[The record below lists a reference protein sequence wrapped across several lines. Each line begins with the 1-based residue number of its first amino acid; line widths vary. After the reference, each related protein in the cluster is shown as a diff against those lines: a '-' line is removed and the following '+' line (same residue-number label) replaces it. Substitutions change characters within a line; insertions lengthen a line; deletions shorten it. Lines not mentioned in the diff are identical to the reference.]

1 MSVREPAR
9 HALYSRLEEVLG
21 QENADTL
28 MTHLPQDR
36 SDQAVTRTEFNAR
49 SAQVDARFDRLDDR
63 FDRLEDRFDR
73 LEEKMDRMQRFYVG
87 TMAGSMTGLTAIFSF
102 VALLTR

>member
-28 MTHLPQDR
+28 MTHLPQDH
-36 SDQAVTRTEFNAR
+36 SDQAVTRGEFNAR
-49 SAQVDARFDRLDDR
+49 LAQVDARFDRI
-63 FDRLEDRFDR
+63 EERFDR